1 MTAMNTLFGG
11 LLGPPGPPGGGN
23 GAGAQEADDDE
34 GTNVNGTVPP
44 AVTAGLTNLFSTTP
58 FAHRHVRLDKYG
70 KPIPDPEPQ
79 PDLFPLSKAHWRNV
93 PAVPEPSNLLITG
106 GNIPLARLL
115 KGQAF
120 DAIKGMRKM
129 QDRTGAATDD
139 WAGWDEAHERASEEL
154 ELEEHAILKHAF
166 A

>member
-23 GAGAQEADDDE
+23 AAGAQDDDDDE

-106 GNIPLARLL
+106 GNIPLGRLL

-120 DAIKGMRKM
+120 DPMKGVKKTH
-129 QDRTGAATDD
+129 DRTGATTDD
-139 WAGWDEAHERASEEL
+139 WAGWDEAHEQASEGL
-154 ELEEHAILKHAF
+154 ELDDHAILKHAF